1 MCLHQSA
8 LKLFG
13 ASRLGL
19 FDSFVRSEQQ
29 PESDIDFVVEFE
41 EGKKTFC
48 KFMNMADYPEKLMSR
63 KVDLLIWEGMASFVK
78 REVEKEV
85 EYVSF
90 NN

>member
-1 MCLHQSA
+1 
-8 LKLFG
+8 
-13 ASRLGL
+13 
-19 FDSFVRSEQQ
+19 
-29 PESDIDFVVEFE
+29 
-41 EGKKTFC
+41 
-48 KFMNMADYPEKLMSR
+48 MNMADYPEKLMSR